1 MITLYFKNYRS
12 LITFQYIQIQ
22 IRCTEYCENFI
33 QRSFKLII
41 EKLG

>member
-12 LITFQYIQIQ
+12 LITFQYIQT
-22 IRCTEYCENFI
+22 RCTEYCENFI